1 PALQRDS
8 SRQAPD
14 SRDFRDR
21 RAAALSTVRRGRWTR
36 HRRSGPRARVRL
48 VRAAGTTDGREG
60 RLRSRVGDRQA
71 DPRVARRLGAR
82 RAVGAQWRALR
93 CRLARKMN
101 FIMRLVWAC
110 ALSLVAFAAGAH
122 NKSPAIVGT
131 WKVITYE
138 DRTEREPSTRSAA
151 S

>member
-1 PALQRDS
+1 
-8 SRQAPD
+8 
-14 SRDFRDR
+14 
-21 RAAALSTVRRGRWTR
+21 
-36 HRRSGPRARVRL
+36 
-48 VRAAGTTDGREG
+48 
-60 RLRSRVGDRQA
+60 
-71 DPRVARRLGAR
+71 
-82 RAVGAQWRALR
+82 
-93 CRLARKMN
+93 MN

-110 ALSLVAFAAGAH
+110 ALSLVAFAAGAQ